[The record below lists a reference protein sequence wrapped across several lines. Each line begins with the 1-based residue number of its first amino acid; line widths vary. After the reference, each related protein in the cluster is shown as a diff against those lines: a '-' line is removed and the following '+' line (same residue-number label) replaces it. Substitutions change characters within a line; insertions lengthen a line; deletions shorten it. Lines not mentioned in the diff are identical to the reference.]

1 MRLFKPGAVRV
12 KICGIT
18 NEEDALLCADA
29 GADAL
34 GFNFF
39 NGSKRRIDPRASLD
53 WIARLEGLADR
64 VAVVVNPAPELLAEL
79 LDSGC
84 FEMVQFHGDETP
96 AQCAAA
102 GWPCWMKAVRVKDE
116 GSLRAAAEYSTPQ
129 ILLDAWSPTA
139 YGGTGQTAN
148 WELIAAADLGE
159 RSVVLAGGLTPENVG
174 DAIRTV
180 KPEAVDVAGGVESVP
195 RHKDPD
201 LVAEFLEAVRRAH

>member
-18 NEEDALLCADA
+18 NEGDALMCADA

-39 NGSKRRIDPRASLD
+39 NGSKRRIDPKDSLE
-53 WIARLEGLADR
+53 WIGRLEGLADR
-64 VAVVVNPAPELLAEL
+64 VAVVVNPAPDLLAVL
-79 LDSGC
+79 LGSGC

-102 GWPCWMKAVRVKDE
+102 GWPCWIKAVRVKDA
-116 GSLRAAAEYSTPQ
+116 GSLQSALEFDSPQ
-129 ILLDAWSPTA
+129 LLLDAWAANA

-148 WELIAAADLGE
+148 WELIAAQDFGG

-174 DAIRTV
+174 AAIRTV
-180 KPEAVDVAGGVESVP
+180 KPDAVDVAGGVESVP

-201 LVAEFLEAVRRAH
+201 LVAEFLYAVRAAH